1 MFGDNLK
8 RLRLRAG
15 ITQAELAKAFEI
27 SQSTVGMWEC
37 GRNRPEFR
45 TLLKLAEFFSVSV
58 GELTGEPAVVKPR
71 GVQIPILGGIPAGES
86 LEAAENI
93 LDYEE
98 IDAALAQT
106 GEFFGLR
113 VKGDSMEPKISDGD
127 IVIVRKQDDAQTGDI
142 VIVAV
147 NGGEAALRRL
157 KKSIGGIIL
166 YPSNPEYDPMYFT
179 NKQIAELP
187 VRIIG
192 KVVELR
198 AKFK

>member
-1 MFGDNLK
+1 M
-8 RLRLRAG
+8 
-15 ITQAELAKAFEI
+15 
-27 SQSTVGMWEC
+27 
-37 GRNRPEFR
+37 
-45 TLLKLAEFFSVSV
+45 SV